1 MKADHRHE
9 LKTNELAEW
18 LAHFPEWAKENR
30 TNLILVA
37 AVILVAIAVYF
48 VRFYRKDVVV
58 TREHVQ
64 LTGLVSQV
72 SNQKRS
78 VAQAASQGTDQSI
91 ALVSIA
97 KDLQDFASSAR
108 DDRLAAL
115 AWIKRAEALRAELHY
130 RPTEVPREEL
140 TKQIGQAQTSYQQAL
155 ERASSSP
162 ALAATAQFGLG
173 LCDEELGNFEKAKE
187 AYRAVAENPD
197 YEGTAAQA
205 AAAHRLK
212 TMDDYKGTVVFKP
225 APELKD
231 PLASTPSM
239 QITPDAL
246 EPPMMIESPP
256 GITVTPVTPEGNDV
270 PAAGGADAKEAGASS
285 IVEANEPATN

>member
-9 LKTNELAEW
+9 LKTNELADW

-30 TNLILVA
+30 TNLIAAA

-58 TREHVQ
+58 VREHVQ
-64 LTGLVSQV
+64 LTGLVGQV
-72 SNQKRS
+72 SSQKRS

-97 KDLQDFASSAR
+97 QDLQDFAADSR
-108 DDRLAAL
+108 DDRLAAMAL
-115 AWIKRAEALRAELHY
+115 IKRGEALRAELHY
-130 RPTEVPREEL
+130 RLTDASKEEL
-140 TKQIGQAQTSYQQAL
+140 TKQIAQAQTSYQQAL

-173 LCDEELGNFEKAKE
+173 LCDEELGKFDEAKA
-187 AYRAVAENPD
+187 AYRAVAENIEYD
-197 YEGTAAQA
+197 GTAAQA

-225 APELKD
+225 APD
-231 PLASTPSM
+231 PIASSPTV

-246 EPPMMIESPP
+246 NPPISFEAPP

-270 PAAGGADAKEAGASS
+270 SGSGAEAGSAATAD
-285 IVEANEPATN
+285 ANEPATN

>member
-30 TNLILVA
+30 TNLILAGV
-37 AVILVAIAVYF
+37 VILAAIAVYF
-48 VRFYRKDVVV
+48 FRFYRKDVVV

-64 LTGLVSQV
+64 LTGLISQLP
-72 SNQKRS
+72 NQKRAA
-78 VAQAASQGTDQSI
+78 VQAAAQGTDQSM

-97 KDLQDFASSAR
+97 QDLQDFAASAR

-115 AWIKRAEALRAELHY
+115 ALIKRAETLRAELHY
-130 RPTEVPREEL
+130 RMTDATREDL
-140 TKQIGQAQTSYQQAL
+140 IKQIGEAQRSYQQAL
-155 ERASSSP
+155 EQASSSP

-173 LCDEELGNFEKAKE
+173 LCDEELGDFEKAKE
-187 AYRAVAENPD
+187 AYRAVAENPE

-212 TMDDYKGTVVFKP
+212 TMDDYQGTVVFKP
-225 APELKD
+225 APEVKD
-231 PLASTPSM
+231 PLASIPGM

-246 EPPMMIESPP
+246 NPPITIESPP

-270 PAAGGADAKEAGASS
+270 PVAGGADANEAGASS